1 MAWIETVDPA
11 AAEGRIRKIYD
22 AAIGRAGRVYGIV
35 RLMSIDPSI
44 LQASMA
50 LYSAVTT
57 AKDSPLPRWF
67 RELVAVEVS
76 KANDC
81 FY

>member
-1 MAWIETVDPA
+1 MAWIETIDPE
-11 AAEGRIRKIYD
+11 AAEGRIRQIYD
-22 AAIGRAGRVYGIV
+22 AAIGRAGRVFGIV
-35 RLMSIDPSI
+35 KLMSLDPTI

-50 LYSAVTT
+50 LYGAVTT
-57 AKDSPLPRWF
+57 APRSPLPRWF